1 MGHMNLVN
9 KLDWLDEEKEVL
21 QMSGTLQL
29 FLPFCPPHCPT
40 PYGT

>member
-1 MGHMNLVN
+1 MRHMDLVD
-9 KLDWLDEEKEVL
+9 KLDWLAEEKEVL
-21 QMSGTLQL
+21 QMSGTPHF